1 MKSKKKILIVVIVF
15 LVVLLVRKES
25 GTETES
31 GTILRN
37 EPGKGTQ
44 EMVLEAAVDGESYK
58 INVEV
63 EERQYT
69 KKEAK
74 ACIETAKKEID
85 KTFKGENKSLDHVNK
100 PVDMRESYANGA
112 VDADWSIDKEDI
124 INANGEFVKTKLPK
138 EGEVITA
145 EVILS
150 CGEVKEVD
158 TFSFHA
164 YSPVQS
170 KEEQIAAVVQ
180 ESEEKN
186 RTKKRFVLPKKV
198 GDMEITWAKEKS
210 HTFLYLLIFGMIIA
224 VLWRLRGVE
233 EKRKRKRA
241 REAELLMY
249 YPQLVT
255 TLSLLIGAGMSVT
268 KAWER
273 MALRYKEG
281 KSGRK
286 NEAYEEMW
294 ITWNEIQDGVGER
307 KAYENFG
314 KRCEL
319 SQYKKLSSMLS
330 QNLRKGMAGMA
341 EMLAKEAETALGQRR
356 NLAKKLGEEAGT
368 KLLLP
373 MMIMLCVVMVIVIV
387 PALLS
392 F

>member
-44 EMVLEAAVDGESYK
+44 EMVLEASVDGESYK

-74 ACIETAKKEID
+74 ACIEAAKKEID
-85 KTFKGENKSLDHVNK
+85 KTFKGENKALTHVNK
-100 PVDMRESYANGA
+100 PVDIRGSYANGA